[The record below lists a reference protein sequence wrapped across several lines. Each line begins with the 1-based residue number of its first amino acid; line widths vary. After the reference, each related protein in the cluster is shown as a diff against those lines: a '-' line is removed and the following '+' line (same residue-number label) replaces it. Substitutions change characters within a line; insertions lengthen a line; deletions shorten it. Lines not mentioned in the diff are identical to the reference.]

1 MVLDDLDWR
10 LLDELQLD
18 ARTSFNELARRIG
31 VSAPT
36 VAQRVRRLEEGGV
49 ITGYRATVNPTAVG
63 LGVQA
68 LVSMRCYGPRCITLR
83 PERVADWPEIL
94 QIVRLTGDICSI
106 VHIGATSVEELT
118 LVLERLWGYGETSS
132 AMILSWPIPPR
143 PIARPRSTS

>member
-18 ARTSFNELARRIG
+18 ARTSYNELARRIG

-68 LVSMRCYGPRCITLR
+68 LVSMRCYGPRCITLQ

-94 QIVRLTGDICSI
+94 QIVRLTGDTVRSCTSARPASRNSPWCWNGC
-106 VHIGATSVEELT
+106 GATA
-118 LVLERLWGYGETSS
+118 R
-132 AMILSWPIPPR
+132 R
-143 PIARPRSTS
+143 PAP